1 MVTPPLMGDNS
12 MGYHCFSR
20 MRLRCRQPHRKMG
33 GRLETRFQGRCG
45 RTPRVLRGLLQV
57 TRPAVVIRHLGWPH
71 ANQNRPLPGHKVTF
85 FDRRGITKKNPASE
99 ATRAGLSP
107 VIRDPY
113 ASRYRP
119 PAEQIGRS
127 PRRLSRGET
136 RGRPVSVRLIRS
148 HVRVCIRLLTPRD
161 FCKTVHSLSAQHRA
175 ARVGRGGLDEGAR
188 TAGVAAALNKGTPIA
203 SGICAAAR

>member
-1 MVTPPLMGDNS
+1 

-20 MRLRCRQPHRKMG
+20 LRLRCRQPHRKMG

>member
-1 MVTPPLMGDNS
+1 MLRALFGINKMVAPPLMGDNS

-20 MRLRCRQPHRKMG
+20 VRLRCRQPHRKMG

-161 FCKTVHSLSAQHRA
+161 FCRSQLF
-175 ARVGRGGLDEGAR
+175 GLPGGE
-188 TAGVAAALNKGTPIA
+188 PIDP
-203 SGICAAAR
+203 

>member
-1 MVTPPLMGDNS
+1 
-12 MGYHCFSR
+12 MGYLCFSR

>member
-1 MVTPPLMGDNS
+1 

>member
-1 MVTPPLMGDNS
+1 

-136 RGRPVSVRLIRS
+136 RGRPVSVRLTPIFPSASVPHCSRRAIFRRRGTKPS
-148 HVRVCIRLLTPRD
+148 GDAGQRATFTRLQQFRETLTP
-161 FCKTVHSLSAQHRA
+161 VL
-175 ARVGRGGLDEGAR
+175 L
-188 TAGVAAALNKGTPIA
+188 
-203 SGICAAAR
+203 

>member
-1 MVTPPLMGDNS
+1 MLFLELIKWSPLRLGDSS

-85 FDRRGITKKNPASE
+85 FDRRGITKTNPASE

-175 ARVGRGGLDEGAR
+175 ARVGRGGLDEAR
-188 TAGVAAALNKGTPIA
+188 ALQGW
-203 SGICAAAR
+203 RQH

>member
-1 MVTPPLMGDNS
+1 

-85 FDRRGITKKNPASE
+85 LDRRGITKKNPASE

>member
-1 MVTPPLMGDNS
+1 

-107 VIRDPY
+107 VIRDLY

>member
-1 MVTPPLMGDNS
+1 MQAAAPQD
-12 MGYHCFSR
+12 
-20 MRLRCRQPHRKMG
+20 
-33 GRLETRFQGRCG
+33 GRRIETRFQGRCG

-85 FDRRGITKKNPASE
+85 FDRRGITKKNPAHE

-175 ARVGRGGLDEGAR
+175 ARVGRGGLDEGAC